1 MIQLNFNLFPLST
14 NKLYVNIPGQKRR
27 FVSTEGKKF
36 KATIEE
42 EVKKGLS
49 NKETLLYLSSLIGKK
64 LTVLIEVTSDKWFL
78 KDKKTIRML
87 DIENTAKALL
97 DSIFTAYK
105 DSNLELDDKQIFELK
120 LSKKV
125 GLTDSTLVQISELL

>member
-64 LTVLIEVTSDKWFL
+64 LTVLINGS
-78 KDKKTIRML
+78 
-87 DIENTAKALL
+87 
-97 DSIFTAYK
+97 
-105 DSNLELDDKQIFELK
+105 
-120 LSKKV
+120 
-125 GLTDSTLVQISELL
+125 